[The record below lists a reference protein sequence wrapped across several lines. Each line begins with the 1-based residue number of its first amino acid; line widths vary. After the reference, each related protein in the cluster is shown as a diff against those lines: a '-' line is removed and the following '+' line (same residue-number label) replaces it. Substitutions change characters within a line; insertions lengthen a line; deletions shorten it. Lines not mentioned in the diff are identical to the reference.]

1 MDDILLFSC
10 AKYKIKMDLYNLLF
24 ILPCLHSHW
33 SFASNGTY
41 SKNSNCFALFVIK
54 KDTKIQL
61 KKCPSL
67 KVVPLTM
74 FLSKWFLIGQD
85 MELMKARFNNLM
97 VHLLGL

>member
-1 MDDILLFSC
+1 M
-10 AKYKIKMDLYNLLF
+10 
-24 ILPCLHSHW
+24 
-33 SFASNGTY
+33 
-41 SKNSNCFALFVIK
+41 IK